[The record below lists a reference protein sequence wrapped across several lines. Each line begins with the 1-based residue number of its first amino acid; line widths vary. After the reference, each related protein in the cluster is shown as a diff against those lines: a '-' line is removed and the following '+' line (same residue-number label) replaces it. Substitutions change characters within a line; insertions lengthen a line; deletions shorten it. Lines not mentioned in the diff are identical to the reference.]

1 MNNINY
7 FSIDFRDGKFLFLD
21 QTKLPLS
28 EEYIE
33 TDSYERIAEAIERL
47 EVRGAPAIGIT
58 AAYGLA
64 LSVKKIPVSGLKDAF
79 YRAYDRLKKTRP
91 TAVNLFLALD
101 EMRKLFEQI
110 RPDEN
115 AYDILL
121 KKAVDFHRDDIEKC
135 DKIGI
140 NGLTVYKKKSRIL
153 THCNTG
159 KLATGGDGTAFN
171 VIKKGFEKGLVEFV
185 YADETRPLLQGS
197 RLTAFELDRSGI
209 PFSIQTDSGAAVL
222 MNSGLVDFVV
232 VGADRIA
239 LNGDTANKVGTY
251 NLAVLCNYHNI
262 PFYIAAPTTTIDR
275 SIATGAE
282 IEIEFRNKKEITSV
296 NGNKVVPDH
305 FEVFSPAFDVTPSHL
320 ISGIITE
327 EKVYI
332 FPYNFIR

>member
-1 MNNINY
+1 MKNNKY
-7 FSIDFRDGKFLFLD
+7 YSIDFRDGKFLFLD
-21 QTKLPLS
+21 QTKLPLR
-28 EEYIE
+28 EEYVE
-33 TDSYERIAEAIERL
+33 TDDYERIAEAIERL
-47 EVRGAPAIGIT
+47 EIRGAPAIGIT

-64 LSVKKIPVSGLKDAF
+64 VSLKGIPASEIQQAF
-79 YRAYDRLKKTRP
+79 YRAYERLRKTRP
-91 TAVNLFLALD
+91 TAVNLFFALD
-101 EMRKLFEQI
+101 EMKKIFERI
-110 RPDEN
+110 KPGEN
-115 AYDILL
+115 AYEILL
-121 KKAVDFHRDDIEKC
+121 RKAADFHKDDIEKC
-135 DKIGI
+135 DRIGI
-140 NGLTVYKKKSRIL
+140 NGLTVFKKKSRIL

-222 MNSGLVDFVV
+222 MNSGRVDFVV

-251 NLAVLCNYHNI
+251 SLAVLCNYHNI

-282 IEIEFRNKKEITSV
+282 IEIEIRNKNEITSV

-305 FEVFSPAFDVTPSHL
+305 YEVFSPAFDVTPSHL

-327 EKVYI
+327 EKVYF